1 MDGSI
6 RRLDKAA
13 CCCAGIDVRNL
24 RIAAP
29 TPPVANGSDATVD
42 HPAVIEFAA
51 SQPTPRLEPSVR
63 EAAVTGPRRGSRR
76 QAKTPARLS
85 VPALTA
91 AELVQLRSRVIALEN
106 LVITLLAEVAPH
118 QLERARAMAQYIS
131 PRAGATPHP
140 LTLHAA
146 AQMVQLVD
154 RADHFR
160 QAEI

>member
-1 MDGSI
+1 
-6 RRLDKAA
+6 L
-13 CCCAGIDVRNL
+13 
-24 RIAAP
+24 P
-29 TPPVANGSDATVD
+29 
-42 HPAVIEFAA
+42 
-51 SQPTPRLEPSVR
+51 
-63 EAAVTGPRRGSRR
+63 
-76 QAKTPARLS
+76 

-131 PRAGATPHP
+131 PRAGSTPHP

-160 QAEI
+160 HAEI